1 VKIRETFDLPDPVRR
16 LLVIQLGD
24 IGDVVWTVPTLAS
37 LHAAWPSTALSLLVH
52 RGFAGLMEA
61 EPYLHRVFQVP
72 AAQGGPWERIRG
84 EWDLIRSLRRERF
97 DGVIDLRSGDRGA
110 FMARLTGASL
120 RIALWCDDASALRN
134 RLFTHLVCPVDEHVR
149 RSLGAAEQSLR
160 IVRAL
165 GVPTLT
171 SVPFLHVS
179 SAALASAE
187 KLLGSSGVANAVDW
201 ADERPFVTLNPFSRW
216 AYKEW
221 PLERWARVIDW
232 VGTVGGAGTV
242 VVGQASERERAES
255 LARACPGRV
264 LNVAG
269 RTSLAE
275 LAALLSRSRLHVG
288 VDSAAPHIAAAVGTP
303 TVTLY
308 GPTDWRDWAPVGERH
323 RVVVSDRACVPCHRK
338 GCEDRGR
345 SLCLED
351 LSVERIQEAVGSAL
365 ALPKT
370 PVPAE
375 VWPRRPA

>member
-1 VKIRETFDLPDPVRR
+1 MNIRETFDLREPVRR

-24 IGDVVWTVPTLAS
+24 IGDVVWTVPTLCS

-72 AAQGGPWERIRG
+72 SAQGSLRDRIRG

-97 DGVIDLRSGDRGA
+97 DGVVDLRSGDRGA

-120 RIALWCDDASALRN
+120 RVALWCDDASALRN
-134 RLFTHLVCPVDEHVR
+134 RLFSHLVHPVGEHVR

-171 SVPFLHVS
+171 SVPVLHVS
-179 SAALASAE
+179 PTALTSVDRLRE
-187 KLLGSSGVANAVDW
+187 SLGSPNATDQ
-201 ADERPFVTLNPFSRW
+201 AGGRPFVTLNPFSRW

-221 PLERWARVIDW
+221 PLERWAEVIDW
-232 VGTVGGAGTV
+232 IGTVWGVETV

-255 LARACPGRV
+255 LARACPGWV
-264 LNVAG
+264 QNAAG

-323 RVVVSDRACVPCHRK
+323 SVVVSDRACVPCHRK

-351 LSVERIQEAVGSAL
+351 LSVERVQEAVGSAL
-365 ALPKT
+365 ALPTT
-370 PVPAE
+370 PGSTE
-375 VWPRRPA
+375 VLPRR